1 MGFLKKQF
9 ILLIGLLFV
18 VSISSHELLHDYYED
33 LQYEFEEECQYC
45 ANETLDEPQT
55 TSLQSKV
62 INFSY
67 EVKTHKESPALQKS
81 NNFNSRAPP
90 KI

>member
-1 MGFLKKQF
+1 MGSLKKQF

-45 ANETLDEPQT
+45 ANETLDE
-55 TSLQSKV
+55 SF
-62 INFSY
+62 I
-67 EVKTHKESPALQKS
+67 
-81 NNFNSRAPP
+81 NNFVISAPGLGSC
-90 KI
+90 KIGKDVFSLHFKK

>member
-1 MGFLKKQF
+1 MGSLKKQF
-9 ILLIGLLFV
+9 IFLIGLLFV

-45 ANETLDEPQT
+45 ANETLDEPQSI
-55 TSLQSKV
+55 SLQSKV

-67 EVKTHKESPALQKS
+67 EAKNHKEGLATFNS

-90 KI
+90 KV

>member
-1 MGFLKKQF
+1 MGSLKKQF

-55 TSLQSKV
+55 TSLQSNV
-62 INFSY
+62 INFYY
-67 EVKTHKESPALQKS
+67 EGNTHMESPPIEKS
-81 NNFNSRAPP
+81 INYN
-90 KI
+90 

>member
-1 MGFLKKQF
+1 MGSLKKQF

-45 ANETLDEPQT
+45 AN
-55 TSLQSKV
+55 
-62 INFSY
+62 
-67 EVKTHKESPALQKS
+67 
-81 NNFNSRAPP
+81 NFNSRAPP
-90 KI
+90 KV

>member
-1 MGFLKKQF
+1 MGSLKKQF

-18 VSISSHELLHDYYED
+18 VSISSHELLHDYNED
-33 LQYEFEEECQYC
+33 LPYEFEEECPYC
-45 ANETLDEPQT
+45 ANETLDEPQS

-62 INFSY
+62 IFFSY
-67 EVKTHKESPALQKS
+67 EVRTNKESPALQKS